1 MFTNQFF
8 IMLISYFLGSLIY
21 DIIKFLTIKTYDQP
35 QVVINIKEKESSQD
49 DNET

>member
-1 MFTNQFF
+1 MFTSQFF

-21 DIIKFLTIKTYDQP
+21 DIIKFLTIKTHQQP
-35 QVVINIKEKESSQD
+35 QVVINIKEKGPSQD